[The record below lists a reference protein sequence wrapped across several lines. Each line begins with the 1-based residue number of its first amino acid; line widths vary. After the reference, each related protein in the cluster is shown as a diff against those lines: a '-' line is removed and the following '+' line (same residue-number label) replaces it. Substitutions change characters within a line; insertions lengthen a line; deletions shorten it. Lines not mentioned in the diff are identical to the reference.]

1 MGGQEWQLLQQIQA
15 LRASGMESVLACRP
29 DSLIA
34 LAAQKASVE
43 TLTLPFRNS
52 TNPPT
57 LLGLHNFL
65 KSRQPVACVCHSGH
79 DTNNLS
85 IAARTL
91 QRRPRLIRSR
101 TYHCGRASSWTY
113 NHFVD
118 ATVVPSEHLR
128 RQILENQ
135 RIAPHRVKTVYPGVD
150 FDGLDA
156 DLDRPLPADL
166 QQWIDAGDGPLLV
179 QVGMFRR
186 EKGHHV
192 ALEAIAKARR
202 HLPNLRYVAAGSGP
216 LEAEIRAQ
224 IGVLG
229 LGSSAWVGEV
239 RPVAPLLKQ
248 ADVLLMPSLAEPLG
262 MAQIEALGLGV
273 PVIASDADGI
283 PETVTHLE
291 TGMLAPPG
299 DVRKWAESIELAVSH
314 PETMRLMAERGRADV
329 RSRFSVELNTSTL
342 LGLMAHHRH

>member
-15 LRASGMESVLACRP
+15 LRASGMESILACRP

-43 TLTLPFRNS
+43 TLSLPFRNS
-52 TNPPT
+52 VNPAT
-57 LLGLHNFL
+57 LFGLHNFL
-65 KSRQPVACVCHSGH
+65 KSRRPVACVCHSGH

-101 TYHCGRASSWTY
+101 TYHPGRASSWTY

-128 RQILENQ
+128 RQILTNQ
-135 RIAPHRVKTVYPGVD
+135 RIAPHRVRTVYPGVD
-150 FDGLDA
+150 FGGLDA
-156 DLDRPLPADL
+156 ELDCPLPTEL
-166 QQWIDAGDGPLLV
+166 QRWIDAGEGPLLV

-192 ALEAIAKARR
+192 ALEAIAMARR

-216 LEAEIRAQ
+216 MEAEIRAQ

-229 LGSSAWVGEV
+229 LGSSVWVGEV
-239 RPVAPLLKQ
+239 RPVAPLLKR
-248 ADVLLMPSLAEPLG
+248 ADLLLMPSLAEPLG

-273 PVIASDADGI
+273 PVIASDVDGI
-283 PETVTHLE
+283 PETVSHLE
-291 TGMLAPPG
+291 TGMLVPPA
-299 DVRKWAESIELAVSH
+299 DVPKWAESIEHALTH
-314 PETMRLMAERGRADV
+314 PETMRLMADCGQADV

-342 LGLMAHHRH
+342 LGLMAHHR